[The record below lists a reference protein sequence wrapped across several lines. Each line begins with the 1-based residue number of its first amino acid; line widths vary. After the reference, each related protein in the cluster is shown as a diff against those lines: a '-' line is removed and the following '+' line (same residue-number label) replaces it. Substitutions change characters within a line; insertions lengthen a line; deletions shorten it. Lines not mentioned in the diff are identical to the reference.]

1 MPINRREFKKIVDV
15 LESMVKEKDAEESG
29 IRPEREPAVA
39 VKNFLA
45 GERLDQPVMA
55 TRPDQQPTSENDGT
69 FERLY
74 LRIKNRIIDECRVDP
89 VLLTLLMS
97 RPEIE
102 VAYEA
107 RVFEYTTS
115 TLKGRIAALIA
126 SGFFKDVA
134 RQPPEVRRELSRIG
148 KDPGSDNIGRYL
160 NEFLGDAVLL
170 KEGGGY
176 IQAPGIKITE
186 KTLES
191 RA

>member
-15 LESMVKEKDAEESG
+15 LESMVKEKDAEESV
-29 IRPEREPAVA
+29 IRPEREPVVA
-39 VKNFLA
+39 VKNFLPPVDQLS
-45 GERLDQPVMA
+45 GQPVMA
-55 TRPDQQPTSENDGT
+55 TRPDQPENDGT

-126 SGFFKDVA
+126 SGFFKEVA

-148 KDPGSDNIGRYL
+148 KDPGCDNIGRYL